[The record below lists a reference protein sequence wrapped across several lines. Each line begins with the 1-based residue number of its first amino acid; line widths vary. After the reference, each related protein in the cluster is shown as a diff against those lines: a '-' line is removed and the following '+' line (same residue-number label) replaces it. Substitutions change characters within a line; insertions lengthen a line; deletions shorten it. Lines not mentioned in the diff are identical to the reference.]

1 MNKSFSFYRVFL
13 LILISFVFVSLN
25 SSVKAEDF
33 KDTDYV
39 VYLPAGINTYV
50 PRPVIIG
57 FSPSGNGQDVV
68 NIWKEAAEEYNS
80 VIIASNKV
88 RNGKDIQAEL
98 LVIKEDLNKKF
109 SKEYP
114 IDLKKVIAVGS
125 SGGGMASHLFSFLH
139 PDTVSAVISNVGY
152 IHEGTLAQSNNYPR
166 NKICAFLAGTTDY
179 NYKLMK
185 EDLTFLQKHGWTCK
199 WIEFVGGHVMAP
211 QEQRKEAL
219 KFVLDEL
226 EKKEQNINKE

>member
-1 MNKSFSFYRVFL
+1 MLKSFRSFGITLLFLIFL
-13 LILISFVFVSLN
+13 LSINPLA
-25 SSVKAEDF
+25 KASDF
-33 KDTDYV
+33 NPNDYV
-39 VYLPAGINTYV
+39 VFLPTGINSYI

-57 FSPSGNGQDVV
+57 FSPSANGKDVV
-68 NIWKEAAEEYNS
+68 NIWKEAAEENNC

-88 RNGKDIQAEL
+88 RNGMDIQAEL
-98 LVIKEDLNKKF
+98 LVIKKDLNEYF

-114 IDLKKVIAVGS
+114 IDLKKLIAVGS

-139 PDTVSAVISNVGY
+139 PDSVSAVISNVGY
-152 IHEGTLAQSNNYPR
+152 IHEGTLSQSKIYPQ

-185 EDLTFLQKHGWTCK
+185 EDLKFLQNHGWTCK

-226 EKKEQNINKE
+226 EKREQAPNQGN

>member
-1 MNKSFSFYRVFL
+1 MIKSFRIYVNILLFL
-13 LILISFVFVSLN
+13 ITFISVNSLLEAQDFN
-25 SSVKAEDF
+25 SE
-33 KDTDYV
+33 DYV
-39 VYLPAGINTYV
+39 IFLPKGIASYI

-57 FSPSGNGQDVV
+57 FSPSGNGKDVV
-68 NIWKEAAEEYNS
+68 NIWQEAAEENNA

-88 RNGKDIQAEL
+88 RNGLDIQTVL
-98 LVIKEDLNKKF
+98 LVIKKDLNEKF

-152 IHEGTLAQSNNYPR
+152 IHEGTLAQSKIYPQ

-185 EDLTFLQKHGWTCK
+185 EDLAFLQKHGWTCK
-199 WIEFVGGHVMAP
+199 WIEFIGGHVMAP

-226 EKKEQNINKE
+226 EKKEKESNQK

>member
-1 MNKSFSFYRVFL
+1 MKLSRIL
-13 LILISFVFVSLN
+13 LILFFVISF
-25 SSVKAEDF
+25 SSVNIKVEADGF
-33 KDTDYV
+33 NPDNYV
-39 VYLPAGINTYV
+39 VFFPTETKTYA

-57 FSPSGNGQDVV
+57 FSPSGRGQDVI
-68 NIWKEAAEEYNS
+68 NIWKEAAEENNS

-88 RNGKDIQAEL
+88 RNGMDIQAEL
-98 LVIKEDLNKKF
+98 LVIKKDLNEYF
-109 SKEYP
+109 CKEYP

-152 IHEGTLAQSNNYPR
+152 IHEGTLAQSKIYPQ

-185 EDLTFLQKHGWTCK
+185 EDLNFLQNHGWTCK
-199 WIEFVGGHVMAP
+199 CIEFVGGHVMAP

-219 KFVLDEL
+219 KFVLEEL
-226 EKKEQNINKE
+226 EKREQSSNKDN

>member
-1 MNKSFSFYRVFL
+1 MKQSRII
-13 LILISFVFVSLN
+13 LILFIIISFFSIN
-25 SSVKAEDF
+25 ITAKAEGFDPDNYAVF
-33 KDTDYV
+33 FPTETQ
-39 VYLPAGINTYV
+39 TYA

-57 FSPSGNGQDVV
+57 FSPSGNGKDVI
-68 NIWKEAAEEYNS
+68 NIWKEAAEENNCA
-80 VIIASNKV
+80 IIASNKV

-98 LVIKEDLNKKF
+98 LVIKKDLNEYF

-114 IDLKKVIAVGS
+114 IDMKKVIAVGS

-152 IHEGTLAQSNNYPR
+152 IHEGTLSQSKIYPQ

-185 EDLTFLQKHGWTCK
+185 EDLKFLQNHGWACK

-226 EKKEQNINKE
+226 EKREQASNQDN